1 MKARIRKS
9 ISALAI
15 FPVLCRTQK
24 KRSLRLISVILV
36 FAIINLTIGCRNYFK
51 VTTLPSPIPE
61 TITGLKS
68 AGKTIIIHFNEKRW
82 VLSDVQIKDNA
93 VTGKL
98 NDYTYPPTLNP
109 VSPKKPNRYLTRA
122 SHSQRY
128 LLNEV
133 HLYLD
138 EFADMG
144 NSMVSI
150 PMGSIS
156 KVEIYDKDTAT
167 TVGSW
172 VLGGLGITAGAML
185 VIGVIVALTKESCPF
200 IYTLD
205 GNNYTFAGEI
215 YSGSIHQPLERN
227 DYLKLPTYP
236 GQPSYTLK
244 ITNEVKEIQHT
255 NLLELLVIDH
265 PADVNVLVDKYG
277 IVTSLAQSVAPAS
290 ATNLRGDDVLA
301 LVNSKDDLF
310 YQSTSKGPDLPLKDG
325 LILAFPGQ
333 GEAKTARIAIHA
345 KNSIVLDYMLG
356 QFHEMFGTAY
366 KGYVKKQEKSSA
378 ARMRQWSLDQGIPLS
393 LYVERDGK
401 WDFVDY
407 YNIAGPMKFKD
418 DVLSVPLN
426 GHETNPLKVKL
437 EFGNFLWEIDYAA
450 VDYSAERQFTVS
462 VIPAKTA
469 VNEEQKDVAGLL
481 SKDDGNY
488 YTQPAMDNNAVVTFG
503 LPAMTDKSRTV
514 ILHSKGWYELMLN
527 PDGTPD
533 IDKLKTFR
541 QPGNFNR
548 FVNERLTKMG
558 QQLSQVK

>member
-1 MKARIRKS
+1 MKARIRKCIS
-9 ISALAI
+9 ILAI
-15 FPVLCRTQK
+15 LPVLCRTQK

-51 VTTLPSPIPE
+51 VTTSNQPSSEAMSGMNLPE
-61 TITGLKS
+61 
-68 AGKTIIIHFNEKRW
+68 KTIVIHFNEKKW
-82 VLSDVQIKDNA
+82 LLTDIQLKDNNL
-93 VTGKL
+93 TGVL
-98 NDYTYPPTLNP
+98 VDYQMPPTIKP
-109 VSPKKPNRYLTRA
+109 VKSNRPNRYTTRA
-122 SHSQRY
+122 SHNQRY

-138 EFADMG
+138 EFTDLG
-144 NSMVSI
+144 NRKVSI
-150 PMGSIS
+150 PVGSIS
-156 KVEIYDKDTAT
+156 KVEIYDKDTAS

-205 GNNYTFAGEI
+205 GNNYNFAGEI

-265 PADVNVLVDKYG
+265 PSDVNVLVDKYG
-277 IVTSLAQSVAPAS
+277 KVTSLAQTVAPAS
-290 ATNLRGDDVLA
+290 ATNLRGDDVSA

-310 YQSTSKGPDLPLKDG
+310 YQSTSTGPDLPLKDG

-333 GEAKTARIAIHA
+333 GTAKSARIAIHA

-366 KGYVKKQEKSSA
+366 KGYVKKQEKSSG

-393 LYVERDGK
+393 MYVERDGK
-401 WDFVDY
+401 WDFIDY

-437 EFGNFLWEIDYAA
+437 EFGNLLWEIDYAA

-462 VIPAKTA
+462 AIPPKTA
-469 VNEEQKDVAGLL
+469 VSEEQKEVAGLL

-514 ILHSKGWYELMLN
+514 ILHSKGWYELILN

-548 FVNERLTKMG
+548 FVNERLTKIG